1 MLRLHPP
8 LLTNLDNWIAGQDD
22 SPSRPEAI
30 RRLVEKGLT
39 AESTARPR
47 SKKTA
52 QKASDLASREIKD
65 LGDTSQPLEE
75 QQRRQR
81 TLIRGPKEFREIRE
95 DLPKSK
101 T

>member
-1 MLRLHPP
+1 MLRVHPP
-8 LLTNLDNWIAGQDD
+8 LLTNLDDWIARQDN

-39 AESTARPR
+39 AESTSRPR
-47 SKKTA
+47 NKKTA
-52 QKASDLASREIKD
+52 QRASELASREIKD

-75 QQRRQR
+75 QQRRKRQ
-81 TLIRGPKEFREIRE
+81 LIQGPKEFRDIRA
-95 DLPKSK
+95 DRPKSK